1 MPPGTRRAPL
11 PPHNAY
17 NEKMTTADSLANHFL
32 IAMPGM
38 QDEQFAQT
46 ITYLCQHDEDGAMG
60 VVINVPTDMRLN
72 EIFEQLSIEGGFRGR
87 DLVMAGGPVHSDR
100 GFVLHNDG
108 GFWQSTL
115 AVTPQIHLTTSRDI
129 LEAIAAGH
137 GPQHHLVAVGS
148 AGWGPGQLETELAA
162 NAWLTC
168 PASQEILFNT
178 AYDERL
184 PRALKS
190 MGIDLAR
197 LSTQAG
203 HA

>member
-1 MPPGTRRAPL
+1 
-11 PPHNAY
+11 
-17 NEKMTTADSLANHFL
+17 MTTESLANHFL

-38 QDEQFAQT
+38 QDEQFAST

-60 VVINVPTDMRLN
+60 VVINVPTDMRLD
-72 EIFEQLSIEGGFRGR
+72 EIFEQLGIEGGFRAR
-87 DLVMAGGPVHSDR
+87 DLVLAGGPVHSDR

-115 AVTPQIHLTTSRDI
+115 AITPDLHLTTSKDI

-148 AGWGPGQLETELAA
+148 AGWGPGQLEAEIAA

-168 PASQEILFNT
+168 PASVEVLFHT
-178 AYDERL
+178 PYDERL
-184 PRALKS
+184 SKAMQL
-190 MGIDLAR
+190 MGIQPGR
-197 LSTQAG
+197 LSSQAG